1 MQSIFQNQCSV
12 QDIYPG
18 NDAQNSKKF
27 HEIIALRLA
36 FIPDQIVL
44 EYLDKLP
51 NDNQVR
57 KLAMK
62 LISQKSKIS
71 NQSYDR

>member
-1 MQSIFQNQCSV
+1 MV
-12 QDIYPG
+12 G
-18 NDAQNSKKF
+18 
-27 HEIIALRLA
+27 LRLA

-51 NDNQVR
+51 KDNQVR

-71 NQSYDR
+71 NQSYKR